1 MILVINT
8 SFPELNHLAAG
19 LAAQG
24 LLSCY
29 VRPYANMGR
38 AMERT
43 LASAPGM
50 GWAYAQTFG
59 RRVMPAP
66 LASEHM
72 QQTALG
78 WDFAMA
84 IHARLP
90 YKTMQH
96 RQTRIRLMQRWAK
109 AIAVAGAQALR
120 DERMVVASWG
130 CAEPAFRIAKARGAV
145 CVLNYSLAHHA
156 FTHRYLQEEA
166 AREPAFAPTLNSHD
180 FPVWQ
185 LAQLDREIALADH
198 ILVGSSFA
206 RDTFIAE
213 GVPAAKLEVIPYGVD
228 TSLFHPGARRTSAGD
243 SFNIIFA
250 GQLSQRKGLSYLLRA
265 YEQIRTAKTS
275 LTLVG
280 QMQDDGTALNPWR
293 HLFRHIPY
301 VPREKLAEL
310 FQQSDVF
317 VFPTLVEGMG
327 LVVVEAMASGLP
339 VVATPNGPGDII
351 RDGIDG
357 YLVAPR
363 DVDGLAARLRELQ
376 QDLALRTNL
385 SASAAQRARDYNW
398 AAYRRAT
405 RDKLSA
411 WMRAAR

>member
-1 MILVINT
+1 MILVINP
-8 SFPELNHLAAG
+8 SFPELNQLAAG

-24 LLSCY
+24 LLSRY

-38 AMERT
+38 AMERV
-43 LASAPGM
+43 LASIPGM
-50 GWAYAQTFG
+50 GLAYAQTFG

-72 QQTALG
+72 QQTARG
-78 WDFAMA
+78 WDIAMA
-84 IHARLP
+84 VHVRLP
-90 YKTMQH
+90 YKTMWH
-96 RQTRIRLMQRWAK
+96 RQIRVRLMHRLAT
-109 AIAVAGAQALR
+109 AVADAGAQALR
-120 DERMVVASWG
+120 DERVVVASWG
-130 CAEPAFRIAKARGAV
+130 CAEPAFRVAKARGTV

-166 AREPAFAPTLNSHD
+166 EREPRFAATLNSHD
-180 FPVWQ
+180 FPVGQ

-228 TSLFHPGARRTSAGD
+228 MSLFHPGARRTPAGD

-265 YEQIRTAKTS
+265 YEQIRDAKTS

-293 HLFRHIPY
+293 HLFRYIPH

-327 LVVVEAMASGLP
+327 FVVVEAMASGLP
-339 VVATPNGPGDII
+339 VITTPNGPSDIV
-351 RDGIDG
+351 RGGVDG
-357 YLVAPR
+357 YLVPPR
-363 DVDGLAARLRELQ
+363 DVEALVQRMQELRQ
-376 QDLALRTNL
+376 SPALRRTMSQSALARAGDFTWASYRKAAVGRL
-385 SASAAQRARDYNW
+385 SDWMSAP
-398 AAYRRAT
+398 
-405 RDKLSA
+405 L
-411 WMRAAR
+411 

>member
-1 MILVINT
+1 MILVINN
-8 SFPELNHLAAG
+8 SFPELNYLAAG
-19 LAAQG
+19 LAEKK

-29 VRPYANMGR
+29 VRPYANTRRGVERGLARIPLMSF
-38 AMERT
+38 AYSRT
-43 LASAPGM
+43 L
-50 GWAYAQTFG
+50 G
-59 RRVMPAP
+59 RREMPTP
-66 LASEHM
+66 LASENIL
-72 QQTALG
+72 QAALG
-78 WDFAMA
+78 WDFAIAM
-84 IHARLP
+84 HARLP
-90 YKTMQH
+90 YWLMKH
-96 RQTRIRLMQRWAK
+96 RQTRTRLLQHWSR
-109 AIAVAGAQALR
+109 AIASTGARALR
-120 DERMVVASWG
+120 DECVVVAAWG
-130 CAEPAFRIAKARGAV
+130 CAEPAFRVAKARGAV

-156 FTHRYLQEEA
+156 FTQRYLQEEA
-166 AREPAFAPTLNSHD
+166 AREPAFASTLNSHD
-180 FPVWQ
+180 LPVWQ

-198 ILVGSSFA
+198 ILVGSSFV

-228 TSLFHPGARRTSAGD
+228 TSLFRPRTRRAPVGD

-293 HLFRHIPY
+293 HLFSHIPH
-301 VPREKLAEL
+301 VPREKLADL

-317 VFPTLVEGMG
+317 ALPTLVEGMP
-327 LVVVEAMASGLP
+327 LVVVEAMASALP
-339 VVATPNGPGDII
+339 VVSTPNGSGDII
-351 RDGIDG
+351 RDGVDG

-385 SASAAQRARDYNW
+385 GANAALRARDYNW
-398 AAYRRAT
+398 DAYRRTT
-405 RDKLSA
+405 RDKLSS